1 MLAILRAQKLM
12 QSMKDTTLDAVYT
25 SNLPVEE
32 VDDSSRT
39 VALITDV
46 RSDLSLPGNGDFHA
60 QDKQV
65 EVQIYYKLDGD
76 DPDEFETKLKHLF
89 IQNGWVMID
98 NRGHTVDPNTQQLT
112 ATFYFDY
119 FEIETA

>member
-12 QSMKDTTLDAVYT
+12 QSMKGSPLDAVYT

-46 RSDLSLPGNGDFHA
+46 RSDLALPGNSDFHA

>member
-1 MLAILRAQKLM
+1 MLAVLRAQKLL
-12 QSMKDTTLDAVYT
+12 QGMKDSLLDAVYT
-25 SNLPVEE
+25 SNLPAEE

-46 RSDLSLPGNGDFHA
+46 RSDLALPGNSDFHA

-76 DPDEFETKLKHLF
+76 DPDAFETKLKHLF
-89 IQNGWVMID
+89 IQNGWVMLD
-98 NRGHTVDPNTQQLT
+98 DRGHTVDPNTQQLT

>member
-1 MLAILRAQKLM
+1 MLAVLRAQKLM
-12 QSMKDTTLDAVYT
+12 QGMKDSPLDAVYT
-25 SNLPVEE
+25 SNLPAEE
-32 VDDSSRT
+32 VDDTSRT

-46 RSDLSLPGNGDFHA
+46 WAGLALPGNGDFHA

-119 FEIETA
+119 FEIETV

>member
-1 MLAILRAQKLM
+1 MLAILRAQKLI

-46 RSDLSLPGNGDFHA
+46 RSDLALPGNSDFHA